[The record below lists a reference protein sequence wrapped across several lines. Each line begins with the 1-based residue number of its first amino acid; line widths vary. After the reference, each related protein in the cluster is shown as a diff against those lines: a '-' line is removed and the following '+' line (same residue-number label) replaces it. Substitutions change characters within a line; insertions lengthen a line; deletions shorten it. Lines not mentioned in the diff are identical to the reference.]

1 MRWGR
6 RVTREERWSDEEA
19 GEEDTFYDRNYD
31 MFMLEQWSD
40 EEAGEEEGRQG
51 VEGGVMNRY
60 PKRDQDKI

>member
-1 MRWGR
+1 
-6 RVTREERWSDEEA
+6 
-19 GEEDTFYDRNYD
+19 

-40 EEAGEEEGRQG
+40 KEAGEEEGRQG

>member
-1 MRWGR
+1 MPDG
-6 RVTREERWSDEEA
+6 A
-19 GEEDTFYDRNYD
+19 LGHAAKKFYDRNYD

>member
-19 GEEDTFYDRNYD
+19 GEEDKFHDRNYD

-40 EEAGEEEGRQG
+40 EEAGEEEEGRQG
-51 VEGGVMNRY
+51 VEGE
-60 PKRDQDKI
+60 